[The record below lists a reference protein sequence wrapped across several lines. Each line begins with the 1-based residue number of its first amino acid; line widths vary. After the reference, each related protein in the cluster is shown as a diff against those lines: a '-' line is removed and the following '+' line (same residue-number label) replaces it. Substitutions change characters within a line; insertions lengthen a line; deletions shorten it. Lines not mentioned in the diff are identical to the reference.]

1 MIENERFGLIF
12 AKTGSINSYT
22 VSETRTA
29 SFYLRIYLGTQNFTV
44 LLIGPL
50 GGSEATRLQE
60 DVEATHVLV
69 VAIATSQEIGKF
81 LTYITQLFGQILQLV
96 ALTVPVVAIAT
107 SQEFFVI
114 FFQLFGQY

>member
-1 MIENERFGLIF
+1 MYWISNVIF
-12 AKTGSINSYT
+12 FT
-22 VSETRTA
+22 VL
-29 SFYLRIYLGTQNFTV
+29 FFTV

-81 LTYITQLFGQILQLV
+81 FTYFIQLFGKILK
-96 ALTVPVVAIAT
+96 TVG
-107 SQEFFVI
+107 SQCSCGVHSI
-114 FFQLFGQY
+114 